1 MISYTE
7 YNAAII
13 DWCQQTVRLLKAE
26 AVSLGVYKT
35 GTFAGSINYKVR
47 VDSLSGGQKWQSNAV
62 SISGEDGRISVVGFA
77 FAKYGIYVHYGL
89 AGRGGKTRVGE
100 KHWYTN
106 VMDKQLDDLQE
117 LALDK
122 EAKAINDGLFKQ
134 LTVGLIYE

>member
-1 MISYTE
+1 MIEYSE
-7 YNAAII
+7 YNSAVIE
-13 DWCQQTVRLLKAE
+13 WCQQTVMLLKAE

-47 VDSLSGGQKWQSNAV
+47 VDSLTGGQNWHSNAV
-62 SISGEDGRISVVGFA
+62 SIAGNDGRISVVGFA

-89 AGRGGKTRVGE
+89 AGRGGKTKVGE
-100 KHWYTN
+100 KKWYTN
-106 VMDKQLDDLQE
+106 VMDKQLDELQK

-122 EAKAINDGLFKQ
+122 EAKAITDGLFNQ